1 MRAKLLTSFQQS
13 KKMKNPFKKS
23 SIVDTI
29 INVGVGGAAN
39 VAMDYARAQIST
51 LASLEDTTYNAIKIA
66 VGALGGSMS
75 KNKYV
80 RAAVDGIATVGAANL
95 ISGYITPD
103 AAPSPTPS
111 PDGTGYAP
119 FIGRLRAGQRG
130 YRRAIRG
137 TGKVGSING
146 EPFMSK

>member
-1 MRAKLLTSFQQS
+1 
-13 KKMKNPFKKS
+13 MKNPFKKS

-75 KNKYV
+75 KNKYL

-103 AAPSPTPS
+103 AAPAEG
-111 PDGTGYAP
+111 DP
-119 FIGRLRAGQRG
+119 FIGRLRPGQRG

-137 TGKVGSING
+137 TGKVGTING

>member
-1 MRAKLLTSFQQS
+1 
-13 KKMKNPFKKS
+13 MKNPFKKS
-23 SIVDTI
+23 SIVDTL

-39 VAMDYARAQIST
+39 VAMDYAFSMLPA
-51 LASLEDTTYNAIKIA
+51 DTFATVENPDNIKNVIKIA

-95 ISGYITPD
+95 ISGYITP
-103 AAPSPTPS
+103 A
-111 PDGTGYAP
+111 DGGDQKQIPGVP

-137 TGKVGSING
+137 TGKVGAING

>member
-1 MRAKLLTSFQQS
+1 
-13 KKMKNPFKKS
+13 MKNPFKKQ
-23 SIVDTI
+23 SIVDTL

-39 VAMDYARAQIST
+39 VAMDYAFGMLPA
-51 LASLEDTTYNAIKIA
+51 DTFATVKNPDDIKNVIKIA
-66 VGALGGSMS
+66 VGALGGSMT

-95 ISGYITPD
+95 ISGYITP
-103 AAPSPTPS
+103 A
-111 PDGTGYAP
+111 DGDEDKDQKQIPGVP
-119 FIGRLRAGQRG
+119 FIGRLRTGQRG

-137 TGKVGSING
+137 TGTING

>member
-1 MRAKLLTSFQQS
+1 
-13 KKMKNPFKKS
+13 MKNPFKKS

-39 VAMDYARAQIST
+39 VAMDYARSQFAT

-103 AAPSPTPS
+103 ETPK
-111 PDGTGYAP
+111 PNPEGTGGAP

-137 TGKVGSING
+137 TGAING

>member
-1 MRAKLLTSFQQS
+1 
-13 KKMKNPFKKS
+13 MKNPFKKS

-39 VAMDYARAQIST
+39 VAMDYARAQFST

-95 ISGYITPD
+95 ISGYIAPD
-103 AAPSPTPS
+103 AAPAE
-111 PDGTGYAP
+111 GVP

-137 TGKVGSING
+137 TGKVGAING